1 MKLNILLKS
10 VSLIS
15 LSLIAVGCAQDTT
28 KSSTPN
34 HSKEADHAK
43 HMSGDKI
50 EETSSSVILPTFLKT
65 QPEDVRNVYQA
76 VAKNRKLLEKMPCYC
91 GCGETVNHKN
101 NYDCFI
107 EENTTGGSVK
117 WTSHG
122 TTCSTCLEIAVKSIL
137 KQRDGESIK
146 DIRSEIDSSYK
157 DGYSKPTPT
166 PL

>member
-15 LSLIAVGCAQDTT
+15 LSLIAVGCAQSPM

-34 HSKEADHAK
+34 HSKEVDHAK
-43 HMSGDKI
+43 HMGGDKI
-50 EETSSSVILPTFLKT
+50 EETSSSLILPTFLKT

-76 VAKNRKLLEKMPCYC
+76 VGKNRELLEKIPCYC

-107 EENTTGGSVK
+107 EENATNGSVK

-137 KQRDGESIK
+137 KQRDEESVK
-146 DIRSEIDSSYK
+146 EIRSAIDSSYK